1 MKRNTKWKIFRSNL
15 IVIILLITLV
25 TMIFN
30 LAVHFYIKSD
40 ILTQLNKIASHT
52 EDTALQ
58 QGPDFFPDKDL
69 SMPSPNVDNDI
80 FRFYFMLDQSLR
92 EPLSMINA
100 SYILFDKDKN
110 IITPSPDT
118 YSNTSP
124 NLLTK
129 IQSEL
134 LNLKDINNQTNLNF
148 TISGI
153 DYTAIIKPVV
163 LKNSFG
169 LGYIIV
175 FSNLQKIN
183 EFKIEINLILLA
195 ILFLSALITVIF
207 SSITAKKI
215 SSPFSSLSQHI
226 KSIAERNFDTK
237 IYLQV
242 DDELQDFV
250 NNINT
255 MSENLETYYKAQK
268 TFLENISH
276 EFRTPLMSIQSYAE
290 GIIYKVVEPN
300 QAAQIIIDESKRMT
314 ILVEDLLYL
323 SRL

>member
-1 MKRNTKWKIFRSNL
+1 MALKFKIGNDIMKRNTKWKIFRSNL

-207 SSITAKKI
+207 SSYKGNKGNFGLGLAISKNVLDRHQGKI
-215 SSPFSSLSQHI
+215 L
-226 KSIAERNFDTK
+226 ARNSGKGAVF
-237 IYLQV
+237 IIEIPV
-242 DDELQDFV
+242 
-250 NNINT
+250 IG
-255 MSENLETYYKAQK
+255 LET
-268 TFLENISH
+268 H
-276 EFRTPLMSIQSYAE
+276 
-290 GIIYKVVEPN
+290 
-300 QAAQIIIDESKRMT
+300 
-314 ILVEDLLYL
+314 
-323 SRL
+323 